1 MTKRLLVVDD
11 AKIIREMIKDS
22 ARQADWEI
30 VGEGANGQEAI
41 DRYRDLMPDAV
52 TLDMVMPEYD
62 GLHGLRG
69 IMNVDPK
76 AKVLIVSALD
86 QPQILRQAVQL
97 GAMDFMG
104 KPFKKDKL
112 ASALD
117 RLVSAS

>member
-1 MTKRLLVVDD
+1 MTKRLLVIDD

-41 DRYRDLMPDAV
+41 DRYRDLKPDAV

-69 IMNVDPK
+69 IINEDPK
-76 AKVLIVSALD
+76 ARVLIVSALD
-86 QPQILRQAVQL
+86 QPQVLRQAVQL
-97 GAMDFMG
+97 GALDFVG

-112 ASALD
+112 ILALD
-117 RLVSAS
+117 RLVGAV